1 MQINPVL
8 AKQSGGAAQVN
19 GVINMR
25 GGDRKAHPYLI
36 LLLSRFRRC
45 IAFLCCGHDS
55 LKLGETVVSPAGARE
70 NANTERHTERDA
82 HTHRCRTS
90 KSKKEENGKRSFS
103 GAHKLRVQ
111 WPRCEIT
118 SGIRTRCSGRETA
131 KKKKDFQ
138 WKPKRRGGG
147 GDSRE
152 GEGERERV
160 THLFFKRSVRDSAC
174 AQNAWLASDAD
185 WVDCN

>member
-70 NANTERHTERDA
+70 KCKYWKTHTERRT

-131 KKKKDFQ
+131 KKKKRFSVEA
-138 WKPKRRGGG
+138 KEERR
-147 GDSRE
+147 R
-152 GEGERERV
+152 RR
-160 THLFFKRSVRDSAC
+160 
-174 AQNAWLASDAD
+174 
-185 WVDCN
+185 